1 MSLSALINQI
11 EGQELG
17 SIRPIS
23 QSVLYATIW
32 AEYGICTVVMVLR
45 AYSQLFMLRKFT
57 LDDFVMVGAYI
68 LQGVASALVTVSTY
82 YGLGSNIAALDYGQL
97 VGLLKYVMIGMPF
110 GVLAPLAGRISF
122 ILLLLATVLSVHNM
136 RRKLLWALIILQVI
150 VNIIPCVLQY
160 TQCSPVEGLW
170 NPKIVLTECQG
181 AILVQRW
188 GYFQGAFNALTDLIL
203 IITGL
208 AVVLKLK
215 VHRWR
220 KIILGLILSLSLLAM
235 VAAILR
241 TIQIYRLSS
250 LQFSHSLALWAIWF
264 LTEGTVVIVTA
275 SAPRIRAICVLR
287 QKNKR
292 SYNAHLTSNSGDKA
306 PAQGKRQELNLGRP
320 QASKHRPF
328 RTKYSGS
335 DLDRPLVYHERKSR
349 DVPLGD
355 PESLN
360 ALPVEPN
367 MELTALPQV
376 VKKRS
381 VL

>member
-57 LDDFVMVGAYI
+57 LDDFVMVGAYVRPHSPPLVLCKLTPAIHQI

-188 GYFQGAFNALTDLIL
+188 GYFQGGMI
-203 IITGL
+203 
-208 AVVLKLK
+208 
-215 VHRWR
+215 
-220 KIILGLILSLSLLAM
+220 
-235 VAAILR
+235 
-241 TIQIYRLSS
+241 SS
-250 LQFSHSLALWAIWF
+250 
-264 LTEGTVVIVTA
+264 
-275 SAPRIRAICVLR
+275 P
-287 QKNKR
+287 
-292 SYNAHLTSNSGDKA
+292 
-306 PAQGKRQELNLGRP
+306 
-320 QASKHRPF
+320 
-328 RTKYSGS
+328 S
-335 DLDRPLVYHERKSR
+335 D
-349 DVPLGD
+349 G
-355 PESLN
+355 
-360 ALPVEPN
+360 
-367 MELTALPQV
+367 
-376 VKKRS
+376 
-381 VL
+381 